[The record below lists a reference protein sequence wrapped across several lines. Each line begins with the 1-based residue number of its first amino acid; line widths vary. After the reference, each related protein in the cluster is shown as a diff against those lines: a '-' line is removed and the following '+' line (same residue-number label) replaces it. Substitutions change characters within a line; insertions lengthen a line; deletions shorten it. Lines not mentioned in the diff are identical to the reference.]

1 MYFQLLVSILISY
14 KRCFKVE
21 NVCFIKFETTAVD
34 LESFMIFEPKLAA
47 SVEFGPFAN
56 EYNMS

>member
-21 NVCFIKFETTAVD
+21 NVCFIKFETTTVD

-47 SVEFGPFAN
+47 SVEFGLFAN
-56 EYNMS
+56 E